1 MIIFDKI
8 TRETI
13 VWIIGGAL
21 LLFMGWLYDDNRKK
35 DPVFNEVAKE
45 ERVFDKEYN
54 NYVIDLNN
62 HRDANNIYVKYE
74 YLDSFIV
81 QDYFTGI
88 IYSVWGVYTSK
99 NINLRYEQKYKE
111 GKKYGPCR
119 EWHKNGQLKKE
130 EQYKLGK
137 LYGESKAWYE
147 NGQLKDSVY
156 YLNGYREGLRKEWH
170 ENGQLMHQSMNH
182 LIMILDQKTQKNVW
196 KHWISDEKCW
206 DEFGYEMEC
215 DEKYFIN

>member
-21 LLFMGWLYDDNRKK
+21 LLFMGWFHDYSIYS
-35 DPVFNEVAKE
+35 VEEVKV
-45 ERVFDKEYN
+45 ERVPDKEWRVSKY

-62 HRDANNIYVKYE
+62 DRDINKIYVKHE

-81 QDYFTGI
+81 QDYFAGV

-111 GKKYGPCR
+111 GKKHGSCR
-119 EWHKNGQLKKE
+119 EWYKNGQLKKE
-130 EQYKLGK
+130 EQYKMGK

-147 NGQLKDSVY
+147 NGQLKDSIY
-156 YLNGYREGLRKEWH
+156 YLNGYREGLRKGWH
-170 ENGQLMHQSMNH
+170 ENGQLKHQSMNH
-182 LIMILDQKTQKNVW
+182 LIMVLDQKTQESVW
-196 KHWISDEKCW
+196 KHWTSDEKNW
-206 DEFGYEMEC
+206 DEFGYEIE
-215 DEKYFIN
+215 